1 MIPPGIPD
9 FFSRR
14 RVLDAG
20 RSRCPGA
27 PGQATPRSRGSR
39 SPSTASGPTRRLP
52 HPSDISPGAA
62 GHLTGTRQ
70 RASTNSSAER
80 PTPPE
85 RCSPTRRPGTTRG
98 WATTSSSASWS
109 RFPEAKTA
117 SRTPAHLSKRRCTR
131 RPRGSSTA
139 PTRRL
144 LGPQPGIR
152 GPGPPASPCADCL
165 DPDHHGP
172 NPGGATMRLALTRAR
187 CLRARRGMGGYGELS
202 RTVTTRSGQAR
213 AGCCGPRRRSG
224 ARVPR
229 HELDARYGGRDHAR
243 PALDR
248 GVHQKRF
255 AQKRISTTLAS
266 RVATQ
271 TEPPAAASA
280 RGALGKLTVPVT
292 AGLLVFVIL

>member
-52 HPSDISPGAA
+52 HLSDISPGAA

-152 GPGPPASPCADCL
+152 G
-165 DPDHHGP
+165 
-172 NPGGATMRLALTRAR
+172 
-187 CLRARRGMGGYGELS
+187 
-202 RTVTTRSGQAR
+202 AR
-213 AGCCGPRRRSG
+213 AASIAVRGLPGSRSPRPQSRRRNHAFG
-224 ARVPR
+224 AHAGEVPACTAR
-229 HELDARYGGRDHAR
+229 HGGVRR
-243 PALDR
+243 
-248 GVHQKRF
+248 
-255 AQKRISTTLAS
+255 TL
-266 RVATQ
+266 
-271 TEPPAAASA
+271 
-280 RGALGKLTVPVT
+280 
-292 AGLLVFVIL
+292 